1 MRLLNA
7 AGLGEFRAFWRGKSS
22 RRATAPLA
30 SPAGPRN
37 DRATPWPGSRICQ
50 ALAPPARDRWR
61 GPGGS
66 PWGRQ
71 SARVAARAWPQRG
84 LLVEV
89 KPLEPLAGGG
99 VGLSQVGIGGI
110 SPVSVACFLLSPKGL
125 RQKAVAMP
133 RRLGFSPKLDPAQ
146 GGWRP
151 VVACVGRMGCGMR
164 VRSAR
169 APVKALLK
177 LPTCQAH

>member
-7 AGLGEFRAFWRGKSS
+7 AGLGEFRAFWRGQSS

-89 KPLEPLAGGG
+89 KPLEPLASGG

-125 RQKAVAMP
+125 GKRPWLCRAASVFP
-133 RRLGFSPKLDPAQ
+133 RSSIRLRAAGGPWWRAL
-146 GGWRP
+146 GGWD
-151 VVACVGRMGCGMR
+151 AG
-164 VRSAR
+164 
-169 APVKALLK
+169 
-177 LPTCQAH
+177 